1 MRQCIMM
8 QKQSK
13 MTLFLRLA
21 VLSGVLGATAS
32 CLAKF
37 AFAPDSPIVL
47 WTKEICMQHVGSAVS
62 LRGHDTCDLL
72 ALAPRGICLLCM
84 VLLNILMVGTF
95 LEGME
100 ESGSV
105 AGTALASAASFG
117 TSALCGVLFFNE
129 KVNTTWLFGF
139 GLVVIG
145 ASMLSTVKLSEI
157 DTGSEKK
164 KEQ

>member
-1 MRQCIMM
+1 MV
-8 QKQSK
+8 
-13 MTLFLRLA
+13 LRLA

-47 WTKEICMQHVGSAVS
+47 WTKEICVKHIDSSTNGVS
-62 LRGHDTCDLL
+62 FRGHDTCDLL

-117 TSALCGVLFFNE
+117 TSALLGVLFFDE
-129 KVNTTWLFGF
+129 TVNTTWLFGF
-139 GLVVIG
+139 SLVVLG
-145 ASMLSTVKLSEI
+145 ASMLSTVKLSE
-157 DTGSEKK
+157 DNDDSEKK
-164 KEQ
+164 KQ

>member
-1 MRQCIMM
+1 
-8 QKQSK
+8 
-13 MTLFLRLA
+13 
-21 VLSGVLGATAS
+21 
-32 CLAKF
+32 
-37 AFAPDSPIVL
+37 
-47 WTKEICMQHVGSAVS
+47 
-62 LRGHDTCDLL
+62 
-72 ALAPRGICLLCM
+72 M

-117 TSALCGVLFFNE
+117 TSALWGVLFFNE